1 MPTTATSRATISGV
15 LAVAGG
21 MATAEL
27 VSGVLSLRAS
37 PVVAVAETVI
47 ELTPGSIAEP
57 LIALVGQADKPLLI
71 TGVLLGLV
79 ALGALAGVLGAR
91 RRGAGVALLVA
102 LGVVGVAASMT
113 RTGAGMLDA
122 LPSLVG
128 AGVAIGLLSW
138 LLRAATGAV
147 RASTAAPQ
155 HATEARADAPVAAA
169 GATAAHP
176 AAASSFDRRSFL
188 LRTSAV
194 GVGALL
200 VAGAGRQLGR
210 GRAAVE
216 AARVDLRRVLQQRLR
231 KVAAPAGVDVGPK
244 GVAPWVTPVGD
255 FYRIDT
261 SLSPPLLTPD
271 NWRLRVHGMVD
282 NELELTYADL
292 LERELVDSWV
302 TLCCVSNEVGGP
314 LIGNARWTGVRL
326 DDLLAQ
332 ARPRAGADAVLSRS
346 VDGWTCSTPLAALTD
361 GRDALLAV
369 AMDGKALPVEHG
381 FPVRMVVP
389 GLYGYV
395 SATKWVVD
403 MEVTKFAEISAY
415 WTERGWSEQAPI
427 KTSSRIDVPG
437 AGANVA
443 AGSVVVGG
451 VAWAQH
457 RGIDAVEVRVDDGPW
472 QRAALAAEPTID
484 SWRQWRWRWA
494 ATPGEHTL
502 AVRAVDGD
510 GEVQTGAVA
519 GVLPDGA
526 TGYHTLSVQVA

>member
-1 MPTTATSRATISGV
+1 
-15 LAVAGG
+15 

-27 VSGVLSLRAS
+27 ATGVLSLRAS

-57 LIALVGQADKPLLI
+57 LIGLVGQADKPLLVS
-71 TGVLLGLV
+71 GVLLALV
-79 ALGALAGVLGAR
+79 VLGGVAGLLAR
-91 RRGAGVALLVA
+91 RRRAVATALLVA
-102 LGVVGVAASMT
+102 LAVLGVLASVT
-113 RTGAGMLDA
+113 RTGATGLDA
-122 LPSLVG
+122 LPALIG
-128 AGVAIGLLSW
+128 AGVAIALLWW
-138 LLRAATGAV
+138 L
-147 RASTAAPQ
+147 AP
-155 HATEARADAPVAAA
+155 AA
-169 GATAAHP
+169 GDRP
-176 AAASSFDRRSFL
+176 AAAPVPVPSMAQPGEAAASPFDRRSFL
-188 LRTSAV
+188 LRAAAV
-194 GVGALL
+194 GIGAVL

-210 GRAAVE
+210 GRAAIE
-216 AARVDLRRVLQQRLR
+216 AARVDLRSRLQHRLH
-231 KVAAPAGVDVGPK
+231 KVAVPPGVDEGPS

-261 SLSPPLLTPD
+261 SLTPPLLTPD

-282 NELELTYADL
+282 KELELTYTDL
-292 LERELVDSWV
+292 LERRLVDSWV

-314 LIGNARWTGVRL
+314 LISNARWTGVRI
-326 DDLLAQ
+326 DDLLAAAGPQ
-332 ARPRAGADAVLSRS
+332 AGADAVLSRS

-369 AMDGKALPVEHG
+369 AMNGEALPVEHG

-403 MEVTKFAEISAY
+403 MEVTRFARISAY
-415 WTERGWSEQAPI
+415 WTDRGWSEQAPV
-427 KTSSRIDVPG
+427 KTSSRIDVPDT
-437 AGANVA
+437 GANVS
-443 AGSVVVGG
+443 AGSVAVGG

-472 QRAALAAEPTID
+472 HRATLAAEPTID
-484 SWRQWRWRWA
+484 SWRQWHWRWSA
-494 ATPGEHTL
+494 EAGDHTL

-510 GEVQTGAVA
+510 GTVQTGAVT

-526 TGYHTLSVQVA
+526 TGYHTVSVRVA